1 MSEETKGGHDL
12 KNSSTQITLD
22 KTITVGVTNA
32 TVEKGFKKVENR
44 VSIRVQ
50 IRQLVDLIL
59 IGSEYHHIKGEANA
73 SIKNITIIDI
83 SCGGICIEIEKKLIT
98 GSKLELTILPIGNLP
113 KSTIK
118 CEVTRS
124 ITSPEWFSGY
134 NKYEV
139 GLKYNTPNTEYLKN
153 LYEFLKNGQN

>member
-1 MSEETKGGHDL
+1 MA
-12 KNSSTQITLD
+12 N
-22 KTITVGVTNA
+22 
-32 TVEKGFKKVENR
+32 EKR
-44 VSIRVQ
+44 LSIRVKV
-50 IRQLVDLIL
+50 RQLVDLVQIS
-59 IGSEYHHIKGEANA
+59 GKYQVIKEEANA
-73 SIKNITIIDI
+73 SLKNITIIDI

-113 KSTIK
+113 KSTIE

-153 LYEFLKNGQN
+153 LYEFLKLSQN

>member
-1 MSEETKGGHDL
+1 MA
-12 KNSSTQITLD
+12 N
-22 KTITVGVTNA
+22 
-32 TVEKGFKKVENR
+32 EKR
-44 VSIRVQ
+44 LSIRVKV
-50 IRQLVDLIL
+50 RQLVDLVQIS
-59 IGSEYHHIKGEANA
+59 GRYQVIKEEENA
-73 SIKNITIIDI
+73 SLKNITIIDI

-113 KSTIK
+113 KSTIE

-134 NKYEV
+134 NRYEV